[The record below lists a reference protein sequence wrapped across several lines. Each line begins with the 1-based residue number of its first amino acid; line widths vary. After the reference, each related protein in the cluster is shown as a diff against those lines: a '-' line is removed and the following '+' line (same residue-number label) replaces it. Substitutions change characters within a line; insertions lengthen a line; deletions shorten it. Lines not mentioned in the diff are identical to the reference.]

1 MQHILMRRAWR
12 ELRANALRY
21 LALAFMLILSM
32 YIIVSLVG
40 AADTIIDGGA
50 IHAAAHNIEDG
61 QFTVFVPLSD
71 KVIGEIESKGVE
83 LEPAFYLDY
92 EVDDGSVLRL
102 FAVRERIDLLEMY
115 QGSLPEREDQV
126 ALERRY
132 CEVKG
137 LHPGDMVD
145 INGRRFEITGICTTP
160 DYDAPYKVMSD
171 SAVDSLSFGTAFVT
185 PEAYRAMRDAGGS
198 VQSEEYVYAY
208 RLNGHMTDDELKDIL
223 KANEFNP
230 DDVSDAYFRDYW
242 KRTAGWRDD
251 LLDGARELD
260 DGANELNDA
269 LQEITDDEGE
279 SSVSVLLQF
288 LPQNVLDA
296 FQEMADGSD
305 DLAAGMHA
313 MRDAIED
320 MADEVFAPDTSNLIH
335 FVTAADNPRIGAAA
349 DDQIINKIAGLLA
362 GVILL
367 VLLTYVISVF
377 VVHTIEEESSVIG
390 TLYALGVRRSELMRH
405 YMLLPVLVT
414 LLSGAIGTA
423 LGYSPIGVP
432 TQTADCYAYFSVPE
446 IAVVVKV
453 WLVLYGVA
461 LPPVVAA
468 VVNGLVI
475 CKKLSVPALR
485 LMRQEQKVIHTKAV
499 SLTRSK
505 ARGRGG
511 FIARFQLRQLR
522 YEARSAIAIC
532 LGMLVTLLL
541 MMIGI
546 DCYVMC
552 EHLRVDNINDTR
564 YEYMYLYKYPEKRVP
579 AGGSAACAE
588 TLKKALFGYDLVVTV
603 LGIEPDNP
611 YFDAKPEKSMSR
623 VEITSAMAQ
632 KYGIKVGD
640 TLVLSDREQERD
652 YAFTVSDIVQY
663 STSFFVFMHI
673 DSMRELFDLPDDYF
687 NMVFAAEDLRIPS
700 GRLYSVTSRKDVVNA
715 ADVFVNLMKPM
726 VYTMIGCSALIFAIV
741 MYLMMKVTIDR
752 SAYSIAL
759 IKIFG
764 YRRGEIRRLY
774 LDGSFA
780 VVALGAAIGLPLS
793 KWAMDAMYPLLISN
807 VACGMDLRFT
817 WQLYAGIYVSILIL
831 YFIISRLLVG
841 RINRVSPVEVLKN
854 RE

>member
-1 MQHILMRRAWR
+1 MQQILMRRAWR

-40 AADTIIDGGA
+40 AADTIIEGGA
-50 IHAAAHNIEDG
+50 THAAAHNIEDG
-61 QFTVFVPLSD
+61 QFTVFVPLSEAA
-71 KVIGEIESKGVE
+71 KSALEAKGVALQE
-83 LEPAFYLDY
+83 SFYLDY
-92 EVDDGSVLRL
+92 AVADGSVLRL
-102 FAVRERIDLLEMY
+102 FRVRDSIDLLEMY
-115 QGSLPEREDQV
+115 RGSLPEGANQI

-137 LHPGDMVD
+137 IRPGDTVE
-145 INGRRFEITGICTTP
+145 INGRRFEVSGICTTP

-171 SAVDSLSFGTAFVT
+171 SAVDSQSFGTAFVT
-185 PEAYRAMRDAGGS
+185 PEAYRDMRLAGGS

-208 RLNGHMTDDELKDIL
+208 RLTGGMTDDALKDIL
-223 KANEFNP
+223 KELEFNP
-230 DDVSDAYFRDYW
+230 DDVSDEYFREYW

-260 DGANELNDA
+260 DGAEALNDA
-269 LQEITDDEGE
+269 LQLITDGEGE
-279 SSVSVLLQF
+279 SSASVLLQF
-288 LPQNVLDA
+288 LPENVMDA
-296 FQEMADGSD
+296 FREMADGGE
-305 DLAAGMHA
+305 DLADGMHA
-313 MRDAIED
+313 MRDAIE
-320 MADEVFAPDTSNLIH
+320 ALTDEYFDPDTSNLIH
-335 FVTAADNPRIGAAA
+335 FVAAADNPRIGAAA
-349 DDQIINKIAGLLA
+349 DDQIINKVAGLLA

-377 VVHTIEEESSVIG
+377 VVHSIEEESGVIG

-414 LLSGAIGTA
+414 FLSGAVGTA

-432 TQTADCYAYFSVPE
+432 TQTADCYAYYSMPE
-446 IAVVVKV
+446 IAIVVKV

-475 CKKLSVPALR
+475 RKKLAVPALR
-485 LMRQEQKVIHTKAV
+485 LMRQERKAAHARAAAPARGK
-499 SLTRSK
+499 S
-505 ARGRGG
+505 RGRGG

-522 YEARSAIAIC
+522 YEARSAVAIC

-552 EHLRVDNINDTR
+552 EHLRVDNIKDTR
-564 YEYMYLYKYPEKRVP
+564 YEYMYLYKYPEKNVP
-579 AGGSAACAE
+579 AGGAAACAE
-588 TLKKALFGYDLVVTV
+588 TLKKPLFGYDLDVTV
-603 LGIEPDNP
+603 LGIAPDNP
-611 YFDAKPEKSMSR
+611 YFDASPEESMSR

-632 KYGIKVGD
+632 KYGIRPGD
-640 TLVLSDREQERD
+640 TLVLSDRERDRD
-652 YAFTVSDIVQY
+652 YAFTVSGIVRY

-673 DSMRELFDLPDDYF
+673 DSMRELFNLPDDYF
-687 NMVFAAEDLRIPS
+687 NTVFASSNLNIPS

-780 VVALGAAIGLPLS
+780 VVALGAAVGLPLS
-793 KWAMDAMYPLLISN
+793 KWAMDSMYPLLISN

-817 WQLYAGIYVSILIL
+817 WQLYAGIYAGILIL